1 MAINELTRLSAS
13 TVFKTTRSTSEI
25 KKTLDSINAEESKI
39 DPATVTNAIGIIEK
53 RTRYAGKIK
62 ILEAFIGGTTTLL
75 FTNERIPSY
84 ISTFPYVS
92 KTSPNVLRVGVIA
105 NKAIGA
111 DKTDIT
117 NVATFY
123 ALMQTGYLRRQ
134 LMLNFDK
141 YTSNSKLQMSS
152 AVAYSRL
159 ASRVMDKL
167 FSINVDK
174 TDSDIISY
182 MFAKFCL
189 IRMMGKVDGQL
200 TNSIAAKAAFNGT
213 SLNYLEEKEATY
225 KKDNPEMYG
234 DIFRLFSAI
243 SSKHKVNIR
252 SFISDYAR
260 MYGEASLLA
269 LDFYPAFIEMIS
281 AVAVNGYLYND
292 LVIRGTLNSLVDE
305 VHANVFFIN

>member
-1 MAINELTRLSAS
+1 MAINELTRLSSS
-13 TVFKTTRSTSEI
+13 TVFKTTRSVSEI

-53 RTRYAGKIK
+53 RTKYAGKIK
-62 ILEAFIGGTTTLL
+62 ILEAFIGGTTTLI
-75 FTNERIPSY
+75 FSNERIPSY

-174 TDSDIISY
+174 TDSDVISY

-213 SLNYLEEKEATY
+213 SLNYLEEKEVAY
-225 KKDNPEMYG
+225 KTDSPEMYN

-292 LVIRGTLNSLVDE
+292 LAIRGTLNSLVDE